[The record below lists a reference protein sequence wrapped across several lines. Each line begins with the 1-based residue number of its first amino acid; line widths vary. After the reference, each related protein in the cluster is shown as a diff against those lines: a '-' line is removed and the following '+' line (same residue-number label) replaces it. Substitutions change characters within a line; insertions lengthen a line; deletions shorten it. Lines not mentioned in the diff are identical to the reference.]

1 MKVWEQKFRAVRK
14 WSYMQHIYPWG
25 CAGPTM
31 YTYVKPLWA
40 SHVYIHIWSML
51 VQPCTHTH
59 VCWPSYVHICE
70 AMLTSHAHICEVV
83 LAQPCSSMSTEST
96 LSQAL
101 HPSSPAQLQSW
112 QYRVHYIILMKNG
125 KQVTVSKQ
133 QKWSQG
139 CWLTA
144 LTPATGLRQEDYK
157 LEGCWATNWD
167 LCVKGRKK
175 RGKRGRK
182 EICCEICVSLGT
194 GVV

>member
-1 MKVWEQKFRAVRK
+1 MRAEIQSSQKMIIHAT
-14 WSYMQHIYPWG
+14 HISMGLCWPNNVHI
-25 CAGPTM
+25 CEAT
-31 YTYVKPLWA
+31 L
-40 SHVYIHIWSML
+40 SQSCIHIWSML

-144 LTPATGLRQEDYK
+144 LTPSPTLRREDYK

-182 EICCEICVSLGT
+182 EKCCEICVSLGT